1 MATLSRPDILRFRKA
16 IRERAAERA
25 QRRSRGIPVA
35 LPPSA
40 ALTLYTGFLDRFS
53 RDLDDA
59 AREVL
64 KPYGLSFSSRRS
76 DALDALSDS
85 HHTDRTDANDEDYLH
100 PDHVAQIERDLRAAA
115 LRLAKDPKRLIIFSR
130 VAQSVTA
137 HTREQWARQV
147 KSLLGIDLPKA
158 DPSLVKLMERFRRE
172 NTDLI
177 ASLAKDHVER
187 VHKVLKDAGSG
198 TRVETIRKQIQEQT
212 GAVRSRAQL
221 IARDQ
226 VLSLNAQVTQE
237 RHKAAGV
244 TEYIWRTSRDERVRE
259 SHRALDGTRQR
270 YDEPPVVDVRTGRRE
285 HAGQDF
291 QCRCTAEP
299 IIPGFDSA

>member
-1 MATLSRPDILRFRKA
+1 VPTLTRASILAFRRA
-16 IRERAAERA
+16 ITERAAERS
-25 QRRSRGIPVA
+25 QRRSRGVPVA

-59 AREVL
+59 ARGVL
-64 KPYGLSFSSRRS
+64 EPYGLNFSSHRS
-76 DALDALSDS
+76 DALSDS
-85 HHTDRTDANDEDYLH
+85 HHIEHADANDEDYLH
-100 PDHVAQIERDLRAAA
+100 PDHISQIERDLRAAA
-115 LRLAKDPKRLIIFSR
+115 MRLARDPKRLVIFSR

-137 HTREQWARQV
+137 HTREQWAKQV
-147 KSLLGIDLPKA
+147 KALIGIDLPRG

-177 ASLAKDHVER
+177 VSLAKDHIER
-187 VHKVLKDAGSG
+187 VHAVLKEAGSG
-198 TRVETIRKQIQEQT
+198 TRVETIRKRIQEQT
-212 GAVRSRAQL
+212 GAVRSRAAL

-244 TEYIWRTSRDERVRE
+244 TEYIWRTSRDERVRDR
-259 SHRALDGTRQR
+259 HRELDGTRQR
-270 YDEPPVVDVRTGRRE
+270 YDDPPVVDVRTGRRE

-299 IIPGFDSA
+299 IIPGFDSV

>member
-1 MATLSRPDILRFRKA
+1 MATLVRPDILRFRKA
-16 IRERAAERA
+16 IRERAAERS
-25 QRRSRGIPVA
+25 QRRSRGVPVA

-76 DALDALSDS
+76 DSQSDALSDS
-85 HHTDRTDANDEDYLH
+85 HRADANGEDYLH

-115 LRLAKDPKRLIIFSR
+115 LRLAKDPKRLVIFSR

-137 HTREQWARQV
+137 HTREQWAKQV
-147 KSLLGIDLPKA
+147 KALLGIDLPKA
-158 DPSLVKLMERFRRE
+158 DPSLVKLMEKFRRE
-172 NTDLI
+172 NTNLI
-177 ASLAKDHVER
+177 VSLAKDHVER

-198 TRVETIRKQIQEQT
+198 TRVETVRKQIQEQT

-226 VLSLNAQVTQE
+226 VLSLNSDVTE
-237 RHKAAGV
+237 ARHRAAGV
-244 TEYIWRTSRDERVRE
+244 TEYIWRSSRDERVRQL
-259 SHRALDGTRQR
+259 HRELDGTRHR
-270 YDEPPVVDVRTGRRE
+270 YDEPPVVDDRGNRG
-285 HAGQDF
+285 HPGQF
-291 QCRCTAEP
+291 WQCRCTAEP
-299 IIPGFDSA
+299 VIPGFDSA

>member
-1 MATLSRPDILRFRKA
+1 MPTLTRASILAFRRA
-16 IRERAAERA
+16 ITERAAERS
-25 QRRSRGIPVA
+25 QRRSRGVPVA

-59 AREVL
+59 ARGVL
-64 KPYGLSFSSRRS
+64 EPYGLNFSSRRS
-76 DALDALSDS
+76 DALSDS
-85 HHTDRTDANDEDYLH
+85 HHIERTDANDEDYLH
-100 PDHVAQIERDLRAAA
+100 PDHVSQIERDLRAAA
-115 LRLAKDPKRLIIFSR
+115 MRLAKDPKRLVIFSR

-147 KSLLGIDLPKA
+147 KALIGIDLPRG

-177 ASLAKDHVER
+177 VSLAKDHIER
-187 VHKVLKDAGSG
+187 VHAVLKEAGSG
-198 TRVETIRKQIQEQT
+198 TRVETIRKRIQEQT
-212 GAVRSRAQL
+212 GAVRSRAAL

-244 TEYIWRTSRDERVRE
+244 TEYIWRTSRDERVRDR
-259 SHRALDGTRQR
+259 HRELDGTRQR
-270 YDEPPVVDVRTGRRE
+270 YDDPPVVDVRTGRRE